1 MKQFY
6 PLVAL
11 LSSSTAIYSQVGIN
25 TATPTSTLE
34 VVAKNATGATT
45 NVDGLLIPRVDRLR
59 AQSMTAI
66 PISTMI
72 FVNNVTTGSQT
83 GIAATMDA
91 VGYYYY
97 SGLGWVKLENPNGTV
112 FSSVNIYNTNGTLT
126 GNRIVN
132 QGANTLAFTGT
143 AVNAFS
149 VDNTTL
155 SIDATNKR
163 IGVGTTTPKQQIH
176 ITEAGATSGIAASFI
191 SGLAVTG
198 TASAAGFSGP
208 GFYLENTSA
217 AAGSKLLKMNY
228 SLNTTEPIFNFQAVS
243 DDATTSISQ
252 ILTLT
257 RSGKLGINA
266 TPNPASNLAVNGNAA
281 IGNGYIVTA
290 APANGA
296 IIQGN
301 VGIGTPTP
309 VAKVDIVGTTFGIKN
324 AVGSGSWDNLWFN
337 VTPSTPSIN
346 ASGAE
351 SGLQFNVGTNS
362 VGTYGDGQTLTTVA
376 TMLANGNMGVGSTVP
391 TRKLHVEGSEYLNAA
406 VTVAATRNALDINI
420 GEDGFTYGNRTD
432 NFGINI
438 RSAST
443 VGTGPVARI
452 NFGDTNTT
460 TAGTGK
466 YLSFSVGNGLNEL
479 MYLTDTNSGR
489 VGIGTIVPTSML
501 SVNGTADKPG
511 GGTWGTFS
519 DKRVKKDINDFK
531 DGLNIIT
538 QLHPVTYKYN
548 EKSGYKDLDKEYV
561 GFIAQEVEKAAP
573 YMVKTIDDSSK
584 SGLKDKRE
592 LDESALTKILVNAV
606 KELEKQVKDL
616 QLELKS
622 LKSQKK
628 N

>member
-1 MKQFY
+1 MRKKFFY
-6 PLVAL
+6 PLIML
-11 LSSSTAIYSQVGIN
+11 LPFSSGFYAQVGIN
-25 TATPTSTLE
+25 TATPASTLE
-34 VVAKNATGATT
+34 VVAKNSTGTTT
-45 NVDGLLIPRVDRLR
+45 NVDGLLVPRVDRQR
-59 AQSMTAI
+59 AQSMTTVPTSTLIYVNSVATGTQLGTAI
-66 PISTMI
+66 NI
-72 FVNNVTTGSQT
+72 
-83 GIAATMDA
+83 DA
-91 VGYYYY
+91 VGYYFYN
-97 SGLGWVKLENPNGTV
+97 GTAWVKINAP
-112 FSSVNIYNTNGTLT
+112 VNIYTNDGSLN
-126 GNRIVN
+126 GNRIVT
-132 QGANTLAFTGT
+132 QGANTLAFTAS

-149 VDNTTL
+149 VDNTTF
-155 SIDATNKR
+155 SVDATNKR
-163 IGVGTTTPKQQIH
+163 IGIGTTAPKQQIH
-176 ITEAGATSGIAASFI
+176 ITESGATSGITTSFI

-198 TASAAGFSGP
+198 TGNAAGASGP

-228 SLNTTEPIFNFQAVS
+228 SLNATEPIFNFQAVS
-243 DDATTSISQ
+243 DDATTSVSQ

-257 RSGKLGINA
+257 RSAKLGINA
-266 TPNPASNLAVNGNAA
+266 TPNPASNLSVNGNAA
-281 IGNGYIVTA
+281 IGNGYTTTA

-301 VGIGTPTP
+301 VGIGTT
-309 VAKVDIVGTTFGIKN
+309 A
-324 AVGSGSWDNLWFN
+324 
-337 VTPSTPSIN
+337 
-346 ASGAE
+346 
-351 SGLQFNVGTNS
+351 
-362 VGTYGDGQTLTTVA
+362 
-376 TMLANGNMGVGSTVP
+376 P
-391 TRKLHVEGSEYLNAA
+391 TRKLHVEGSEFLNSA
-406 VTVAATRNALDINI
+406 VTAGVTKNAIDINI
-420 GEDGFTYGNRTD
+420 GQDGFTYGNRTD
-432 NFGINI
+432 NYGINI

-443 VGTGPVARI
+443 VGTGSVARI

-479 MYLTDTNSGR
+479 IYLTDNNSGR
-489 VGIGTIVPTSML
+489 VGIGTLAPTSML
-501 SVNGTADKPG
+501 SVNGTVDKPG

-531 DGLNIIT
+531 DGLNVIT

-573 YMVKTIDDSSK
+573 YMVKITDDSAK

-616 QLELKS
+616 QLEVQS

>member
-1 MKQFY
+1 MKLKFFY
-6 PLVAL
+6 PLVVL
-11 LSSSTAIYSQVGIN
+11 LTSSHIIYAQVGVN

-34 VVAKNATGATT
+34 VVAKNSTGTTT
-45 NVDGLLIPRVDRLR
+45 NVDGLLIPRVDRQR
-59 AQSMTAI
+59 AQSMATV
-66 PISTMI
+66 PISTLI
-72 FVNNVTTGSQT
+72 YVNNVVTGAQLGT
-83 GIAATMDA
+83 AINIDA
-91 VGYYYY
+91 VGYYFY
-97 SGLGWVKLENPNGTV
+97 NGTAWTKMNAPN
-112 FSSVNIYNTNGTLT
+112 NIYTNDGSLS
-126 GNRIVN
+126 GNRIVT
-132 QGANTLAFTGT
+132 QGANTLAFTANT
-143 AVNAFS
+143 INAFS
-149 VDNTTL
+149 VDNTTF
-155 SIDATNKR
+155 SVDAANKR
-163 IGVGTTTPKQQIH
+163 IGIGTTTPKQQIH
-176 ITEAGATSGIAASFI
+176 ITESATTSGITTSFI

-198 TASAAGFSGP
+198 TGSSAGFSGP

-228 SLNTTEPIFNFQAVS
+228 SLNATEPIFNFQAVS
-243 DDATTSISQ
+243 DDASTSVSQ

-257 RSGKLGINA
+257 RSAKLGINA
-266 TPNPASNLAVNGNAA
+266 TPNPASNLTVNGNAA

-301 VGIGTPTP
+301 VGIGTT
-309 VAKVDIVGTTFGIKN
+309 A
-324 AVGSGSWDNLWFN
+324 
-337 VTPSTPSIN
+337 
-346 ASGAE
+346 
-351 SGLQFNVGTNS
+351 
-362 VGTYGDGQTLTTVA
+362 
-376 TMLANGNMGVGSTVP
+376 P

-406 VTVAATRNALDINI
+406 VTSAVTKNAVDINI
-420 GEDGFTYGNRTD
+420 GQDGFTYGNRTD
-432 NFGINI
+432 NYGINI

-479 MYLTDTNSGR
+479 IYLTDNNSGR
-489 VGIGTIVPTSML
+489 VGIGTLAPTSML
-501 SVNGTADKPG
+501 SVNGTVDKPG

-531 DGLNIIT
+531 DGLNVIT
-538 QLHPVTYKYN
+538 QLQPVTYKYN

-573 YMVKTIDDSSK
+573 YMVKITDDSAK

-592 LDESALTKILVNAV
+592 LDESALTKVLVNAV
-606 KELEKQVKDL
+606 KELEKQVRDL
-616 QLELKS
+616 QVEVQY
-622 LKSQKK
+622 LKSQRK